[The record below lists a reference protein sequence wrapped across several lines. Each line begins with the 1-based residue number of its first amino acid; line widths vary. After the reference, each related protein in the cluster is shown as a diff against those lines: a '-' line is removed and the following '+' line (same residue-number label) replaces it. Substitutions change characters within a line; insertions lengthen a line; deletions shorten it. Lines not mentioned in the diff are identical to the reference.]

1 MTTYIVSVVFML
13 CVYAFMFYNAVNE
26 EEAPESISLLAIIIA
41 LGIAFMPIINTIVS
55 ALVAIP
61 SVAYMLS
68 TVEIKL
74 PKHKQPK

>member
-13 CVYAFMFYNAVNE
+13 CVYVFMFYNVSNE
-26 EEAPESISLLAIIIA
+26 EDAPESVSLLSIVVA
-41 LGIAFMPIINTIVS
+41 LFIAFMPVLNTIV
-55 ALVAIP
+55 AILVAIP

>member
-13 CVYAFMFYNAVNE
+13 CVYVFMFYDVSSE
-26 EEAPESISLLAIIIA
+26 EDAPESVSLLSIVVA
-41 LGIAFMPIINTIVS
+41 LFIAFMPVLNTIV
-55 ALVAIP
+55 AILVAIP